1 MFMNRRL
8 SIVLVASG
16 LLAGAGCSSDTRD
29 SITSDVKSAAS
40 DVQDAAGDALDNA
53 AETVVRNLATQQG
66 EEQFQNAGHT
76 LEGPLTCE
84 AKVEDGVSKV
94 DVNCTGTTKDGQPA
108 VLTGT
113 TDELPGAS
121 VVSIKGQFVGTV
133 GGTQVFSVDHLGG

>member
-1 MFMNRRL
+1 MNKRL
-8 SIVLVASG
+8 SIAILATG

-29 SITSDVKSAAS
+29 SIKTDVQSAAS
-40 DVQDAAGDALDNA
+40 DVENAADDALNNA
-53 AETVVRNLATQQG
+53 AEVVVRNLATQQG
-66 EEQFQNAGHT
+66 EEQFQNAGQT

-94 DVNCTGTTKDGQPA
+94 DVNCTGTTKDGQA
-108 VLTGT
+108 AALTGT

>member
-1 MFMNRRL
+1 MNKRL
-8 SIVLVASG
+8 SIVLLATG
-16 LLAGAGCSSDTRD
+16 LIAAAGCSSDTRN
-29 SITSDVKSAAS
+29 SVKTDLESAAS
-40 DVQDAAGDALDNA
+40 DVQNAADDALNNA
-53 AETVVRNLATQQG
+53 AEVVVRNLATQQG

-121 VVSIKGQFVGTV
+121 VVSVKGQFVGTV

>member
-1 MFMNRRL
+1 MNKRL
-8 SIVLVASG
+8 SIVLLATG
-16 LLAGAGCSSDTRD
+16 LIAAAGCSSDTRN
-29 SITSDVKSAAS
+29 SVKTDLESAAS
-40 DVQDAAGDALDNA
+40 DVQNAADDALNNA
-53 AETVVRNLATQQG
+53 AEVVVRNLATQQG
-66 EEQFQNAGHT
+66 EEQFQNAGQT

-108 VLTGT
+108 ALTGT

>member
-1 MFMNRRL
+1 MNKRL
-8 SIVLVASG
+8 SIVLLATG
-16 LLAGAGCSSDTRD
+16 LLAGAGCSSDTRN
-29 SITSDVKSAAS
+29 SVKTDLESAAS
-40 DVQDAAGDALDNA
+40 DVQNAADDALNNA
-53 AETVVRNLATQQG
+53 AEVVVRNLATQQG
-66 EEQFQNAGHT
+66 EEQFQNAGQT

-108 VLTGT
+108 ALTGT